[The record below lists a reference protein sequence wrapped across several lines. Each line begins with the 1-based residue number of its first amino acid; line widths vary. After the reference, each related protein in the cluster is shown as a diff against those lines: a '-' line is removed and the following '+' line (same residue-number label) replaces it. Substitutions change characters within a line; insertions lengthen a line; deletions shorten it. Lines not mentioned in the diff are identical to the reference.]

1 MKNSID
7 WSRLLNKL
15 YKLESKLLQ
24 KVENRIEEVVI
35 TVFEKKRL
43 NPKLKPFRK
52 KIDSKEISEK
62 HHNISS
68 SFRVRGLLEDLT
80 KSKEEKAI
88 LANEKMKDVMNGIGV
103 EVKTD
108 KLRRPGNVDR
118 ERSTARNLIITLNWD
133 V

>member
-1 MKNSID
+1 MKHSID

-52 KIDSKEISEK
+52 KLTRRKFLR
-62 HHNISS
+62 NITI
-68 SFRVRGLLEDLT
+68 FHQAFVY
-80 KSKEEKAI
+80 
-88 LANEKMKDVMNGIGV
+88 GV
-103 EVKTD
+103 YLKT
-108 KLRRPGNVDR
+108 
-118 ERSTARNLIITLNWD
+118 
-133 V
+133 